1 MDAPA
6 TNEVPGNMDA
16 NLKQVYAGRFKN
28 LRKKFK
34 KKN

>member
-6 TNEVPGNMDA
+6 VNVVPGNMDA
-16 NLKQVYAGRFKN
+16 NLKQVYSDRFKK